1 MSTRIKDSQRQKM
14 LIDYVKNGIVP
25 DGFYVKTM
33 KDGRVQ
39 FLLHKIEL
47 YKKKI
52 KEAEEAIAVLQSGE
66 VVSNS
71 SEDSAN
77 E

>member
-39 FLLHKIEL
+39 FRRVKQPNVGQ
-47 YKKKI
+47 K
-52 KEAEEAIAVLQSGE
+52 
-66 VVSNS
+66 
-71 SEDSAN
+71 
-77 E
+77 

>member
-1 MSTRIKDSQRQKM
+1 MNFYFSSIFLEMSTRIKDSQRQKM

-39 FLLHKIEL
+39 FRRVKQPATIEVLLHKIH
-47 YKKKI
+47 
-52 KEAEEAIAVLQSGE
+52 AIAYL
-66 VVSNS
+66 
-71 SEDSAN
+71 
-77 E
+77 